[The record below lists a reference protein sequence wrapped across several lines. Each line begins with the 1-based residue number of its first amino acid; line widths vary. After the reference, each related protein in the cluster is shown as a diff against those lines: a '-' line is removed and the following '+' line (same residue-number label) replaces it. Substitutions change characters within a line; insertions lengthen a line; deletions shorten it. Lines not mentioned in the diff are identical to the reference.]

1 MNLLTWMI
9 DNWFVVIGLL
19 CVVLAVIGG
28 IWHFYNE
35 PSQVQIQ
42 KVKEWLLLAVT
53 QAEKELGGGTGQ
65 LKLRYVYDLFLTKFP
80 WLAKIISFAQFSLYV
95 DEALEKMKEMLKSN
109 VAVQNLV
116 KGDEIDGN

>member
-1 MNLLTWMI
+1 MVLNLLTWMTE
-9 DNWFVVIGLL
+9 NWMVIVALICVI
-19 CVVLAVIGG
+19 CVVVGG
-28 IWHFYNE
+28 LWHFYNE
-35 PSQVQIQ
+35 PSSVQVQ

-80 WLAKIISFAQFSLYV
+80 WLAKVISFGQFSLYV

-116 KGDEIDGN
+116 EGDENK

>member
-1 MNLLTWMI
+1 MNLLTWII
-9 DNWFVVIGLL
+9 DNRFLVIALICVICAGVGVV
-19 CVVLAVIGG
+19 
-28 IWHFYNE
+28 WYFYNE
-35 PSQVQIQ
+35 PSSVQIQ

-116 KGDEIDGN
+116 KGDEINGN

>member
-9 DNWFVVIGLL
+9 DNWFLVIALICVICAGVGVV
-19 CVVLAVIGG
+19 
-28 IWHFYNE
+28 WHFYNE
-35 PSQVQIQ
+35 PSSVQIQ

-80 WLAKIISFAQFSLYV
+80 WLAKIISFTQFSLYV